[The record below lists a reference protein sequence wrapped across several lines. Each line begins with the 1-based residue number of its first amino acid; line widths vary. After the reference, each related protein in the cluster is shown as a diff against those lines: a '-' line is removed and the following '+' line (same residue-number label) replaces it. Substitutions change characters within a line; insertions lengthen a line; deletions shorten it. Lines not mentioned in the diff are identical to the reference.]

1 MSPTAAQDKSK
12 KRTDS
17 GDKGKG
23 KAKETTDTNN
33 KGKDKAK
40 ATRPE
45 APNKSSA
52 SSSKARV
59 AGGAKKAQDAADGA
73 KKRNKPKFV
82 NELKRLK
89 STVRGRPGGGG
100 GTGRGLGFA
109 LDPLPEFSTLM
120 GSVLRMPLR
129 RHVHEDAS
137 DIIDILKLN
146 SSDGIFTPLL
156 NVTTMLR
163 PKDFF
168 TDEAS
173 CAMDAFNLAVGQA

>member
-73 KKRNKPKFV
+73 KKPKRPKFV
-82 NELKRLK
+82 NELNRLK
-89 STVRGRPGGGG
+89 SIGFNRG
-100 GTGRGLGFA
+100 GRGLGFA